1 MTLFRQTRSGARPDA
16 AVLMRRRPKMPRL
29 EIALA
34 WIAAIAGLVSGPCR
48 ALGAP
53 VAIAIF
59 AGQSNEEAHGT
70 SQAVYGFL
78 GVPGGV
84 GSAGVNAVAS
94 CYETTATPTGATAGS
109 GTLTCAAP
117 TSGALY
123 AGQVVVGA
131 GVPLGQ
137 TLSAANNQGHF
148 PGVTGTGSNAGGS
161 YVVTL
166 AAVVGS
172 AQSPVTMTFSQPD
185 IGGSGVLNSRCQ
197 IWAPTGNKGAGTWQA
212 YAPNVNTDFNGGS
225 QAKSWGPEGPFCAR
239 WTADNPGQTLY
250 MVKLAVGGS
259 SLCDL
264 ASGNNYSPEFSGAGI
279 AAFNLLRLE
288 VTHAETALA
297 TQFGITSY
305 QIKVIQWGQGEQDE
319 QNIKKACA
327 FPVAPFAASTTPVP
341 YLTNLVDMVGHFAIP
356 TTINAN
362 FAASISGTVLTVNQM
377 TSGAVHRYQRLAGTG
392 VAANTYIGTQISGAP
407 DGAGAYNLQ
416 VYQATV
422 GEIIAASG
430 GASCSLG
437 SLSGQF
443 FFAAPLTATKTK
455 ITTTCVT
462 GGTFHV
468 GDTLSGTGVDP
479 GTTITALD
487 SAGHTADGLY
497 VVNVNQ
503 TVASPALPEA
513 MTATIGGWGVGADT
527 AALTL
532 FRTFK
537 AANSTPT
544 GVQIGQ
550 SWVND
555 HAVAALPAKTVN
567 TDDALKSTSTDL
579 HFHAAWISELGRRL
593 YQAYLG
599 RCDYHAATC

>member
-1 MTLFRQTRSGARPDA
+1 MTLFPQTRSGARSDA
-16 AVLMRRRPKMPRL
+16 AVPKRRTQKMPRL
-29 EIALA
+29 AIFLT
-34 WIAAIAGLVSGPCR
+34 WIAALTGLASGPSR
-48 ALGAP
+48 AFGAP

-70 SQAVYGFL
+70 AQAVYGFR

-84 GSAGVNAVAS
+84 GTAGVNAVAS
-94 CYETTATPTGATAGS
+94 CYETTATPSGATAGS
-109 GTLTCAAP
+109 GTLICAAP
-117 TSGALY
+117 TSGTLY

-148 PGVTGTGSNAGGS
+148 PGVTGTGSNAGGT
-161 YVVTL
+161 YVVTPG
-166 AAVVGS
+166 AVVGS
-172 AQSPVTMTFSQPD
+172 PGSPVAMTFAQPD

-197 IWAPTGNKGAGTWQA
+197 IWAPTGNKGAGTWQS

-250 MVKLAVGGS
+250 MVKLAIGGS

-264 ASGNNYSPEFSGAGI
+264 TSGNNYSPEFSGAGI

-319 QNIKKACA
+319 QNTKKACA
-327 FPVAPFAASTTPVP
+327 FPAAPFASATTPVP
-341 YLTNLVDMVGHFAIP
+341 YLTNLVDMIGHFAVP
-356 TTINAN
+356 TTINGA
-362 FAASISGTVLTVNQM
+362 FTGSISGTVLTVSQM
-377 TSGAVHRYQRLAGTG
+377 TSGAVHRYQRLSGVG
-392 VAANTYIGTQISGAP
+392 VAANTYVGTQISGTT
-407 DGAGAYNLQ
+407 GGTGTYNLQ
-416 VYQATV
+416 VYQTTA
-422 GEIIAASG
+422 GEVITASG

-455 ITTTCVT
+455 ITKSCVT
-462 GGTFHV
+462 GGIFHL
-468 GDTLSGTGVDP
+468 GDTLSGAGVDA

-497 VVNVNQ
+497 LVNVNQ
-503 TVASPALPEA
+503 TVASSGAPEA
-513 MTATIGGWGVGADT
+513 MTASIGGWGVGADT
-527 AALTL
+527 ATFTL
-532 FRTFK
+532 FRTFN
-537 AANSTPT
+537 AANSSPT

-550 SWVND
+550 SWIND
-555 HAVAALPAKTVN
+555 HAVTALSAKTVN
-567 TDDALKSTSTDL
+567 TDDALKSTTTDL

-593 YQAYLG
+593 YQSYLG